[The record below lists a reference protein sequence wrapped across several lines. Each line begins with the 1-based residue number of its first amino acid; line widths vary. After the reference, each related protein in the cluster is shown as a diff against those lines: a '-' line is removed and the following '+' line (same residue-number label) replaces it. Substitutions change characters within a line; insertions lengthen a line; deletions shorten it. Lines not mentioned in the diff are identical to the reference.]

1 MLDRRTVANGMNTFY
16 IIFILSNTHFL
27 SWSFILIKDQIA
39 QNIPTK
45 SLIPVNLLMDLYIL
59 SKAIKKI
66 SQWYFFTPMIILFR
80 QGLLN

>member
-16 IIFILSNTHFL
+16 IIFILSNAHFL

-45 SLIPVNLLMDLYIL
+45 NLIPVNLLMDLYIL
-59 SKAIKKI
+59 SNAIKKN
-66 SQWYFFTPMIILFR
+66 
-80 QGLLN
+80 LNGIFLHP